1 MKKIAK
7 SFFKKGDL
15 LVYFFILIVTILPF
29 ILNGISKI
37 SLSKSESLSVE
48 INYNGT
54 KYLYSLEENREI
66 KYKNGL
72 IIVEIKDKKVRV
84 KESDC
89 PDKLCMKRGWIDEAG
104 QFIICMPN
112 KLVVKIVGKEQ
123 YDSITY

>member
-7 SFFKKGDL
+7 SFFRKGDL
-15 LVYFFILIVTILPF
+15 LIYFFIFFVTSLPF
-29 ILNGISKI
+29 ILTGVLKI
-37 SLSKSESLSVE
+37 TGNIHESLSIE

-54 KYLYSLEENREI
+54 HYLYSLEEDREI
-66 KYKNGL
+66 RFKNDR

-89 PDKLCMKRGWIDEAG
+89 PDKLCMKRGWIDKPG

-112 KLVVKIVGKEQ
+112 KLIVKVIGKEE